1 MTCSSCRHQ
10 FCWLCM
16 SDWIGGCSNKKLC
29 YALAVIRHERWGSVP
44 VLRETNQVV
53 GLSVGASVAVGLVG
67 AAAGVAVGLAG
78 AAVALAVPGAVI
90 AGTGFAVVKGSKYL
104 KKKYKEKY
112 RNSMHYSY
120 DSHGVTNE
128 TRFGVRV
135 KCPWR
140 SDNSI
145 YRAELQAS
153 GNAMFMG
160 FPGRLDSS
168 GIFIAYGRLPG
179 LAEESVVL
187 YYVPDNTSYSDQLRV
202 MPNAMLEVSYPSN
215 IIPYAGER
223 HEHIER
229 DFSSQITRKIGDYSL
244 IGQDPKTLARC
255 SIPYDLQLSEIYDDI
270 ESQTNISSVDLG
282 TSNTMD
288 SIRLQRSQS
297 I

>member
-112 RNSMHYSY
+112 GNSMYNSY
-120 DSHGVTNE
+120 DSHGVTNA
-128 TRFGVRV
+128 RGV
-135 KCPWR
+135 
-140 SDNSI
+140 
-145 YRAELQAS
+145 
-153 GNAMFMG
+153 
-160 FPGRLDSS
+160 
-168 GIFIAYGRLPG
+168 
-179 LAEESVVL
+179 
-187 YYVPDNTSYSDQLRV
+187 
-202 MPNAMLEVSYPSN
+202 
-215 IIPYAGER
+215 
-223 HEHIER
+223 
-229 DFSSQITRKIGDYSL
+229 QITQF
-244 IGQDPKTLARC
+244 IGQSCKHREIRCLWGFLAAW
-255 SIPYDLQLSEIYDDI
+255 ILPVYLSH
-270 ESQTNISSVDLG
+270 TVDFR
-282 TSNTMD
+282 
-288 SIRLQRSQS
+288 I
-297 I
+297 